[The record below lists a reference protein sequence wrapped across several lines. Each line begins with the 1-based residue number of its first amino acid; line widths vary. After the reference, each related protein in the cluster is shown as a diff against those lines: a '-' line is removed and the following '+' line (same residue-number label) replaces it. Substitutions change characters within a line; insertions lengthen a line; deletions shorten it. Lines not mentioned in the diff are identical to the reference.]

1 MVNSTEIR
9 VAMARNDNKTIK
21 ALAAEIGVSP
31 ATVTR
36 WLEKGDMPVSYA
48 EKIGEALNIP
58 RDDWGGIFFCP
69 RVACNAT

>member
-36 WLEKGDMPVSYA
+36 WLEKGDMPISYA

-58 RDDWGGIFFCP
+58 RDDWPGIFFCQ
-69 RVACNAT
+69 RVACHAK

>member
-9 VAMARNDNKTIK
+9 VYMARNDNKTIK

-69 RVACNAT
+69 SVAC

>member
-9 VAMARNDNKTIK
+9 VAMARNNNKTIK

-48 EKIGEALNIP
+48 EKIGEALHIP
-58 RDDWGGIFFCP
+58 RADWPAIFFCP
-69 RVACNAT
+69 GVA

>member
-69 RVACNAT
+69 CVACHAT

>member
-36 WLEKGDMPVSYA
+36 WLEKGDMPISYA

-58 RDDWGGIFFCP
+58 RDDWPGIFFAL
-69 RVACNAT
+69 V

>member
-36 WLEKGDMPVSYA
+36 WLEKGDMPISYA
-48 EKIGEALNIP
+48 EKIGEALHIP
-58 RDDWGGIFFCP
+58 RTDWPAIFFCP
-69 RVACNAT
+69 GVA